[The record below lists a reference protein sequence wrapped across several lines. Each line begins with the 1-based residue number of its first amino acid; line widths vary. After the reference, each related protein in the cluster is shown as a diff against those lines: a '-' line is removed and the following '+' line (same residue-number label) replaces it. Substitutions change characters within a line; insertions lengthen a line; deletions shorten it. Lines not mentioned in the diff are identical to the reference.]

1 LNQLYQQS
9 GGGVNLQQ
17 YIAIYEHLEGMKA
30 SDYPCTQEEL
40 IKIEGRLREQLG
52 NLVVDCA
59 LATTVEEQIQ
69 ILRNYLEARSDRELL
84 SLLKGRYQYLKL
96 CIPLKGQMVTIE
108 ITTRNADGTVSSDVL
123 VRQGS
128 KVQTLESFM
137 VANHI
142 ASVPALLALSTKY
155 EMIDPEINS
164 EFTSPTINDIKS
176 KLITQIETDF
186 ISFNELGL
194 ENGLRINNYELV
206 ALKQRDDF
214 CYLVASFMLIQDY
227 AKSGRTDFLK
237 QVISLSSSFGSTI
250 QELIEKI
257 NHNPQLSVNILQDS
271 YQYSSTDML
280 SLFYSDQKLIN
291 LISKS
296 TEKFYIE
303 FKKVIKHY
311 NGVIINVENWPTLS
325 GEAHFIYIKDFIE
338 TQSGTYFIYED
349 PIPGEFGVISESILI
364 DSLINGI
371 FYIK

>member
-1 LNQLYQQS
+1 
-9 GGGVNLQQ
+9 
-17 YIAIYEHLEGMKA
+17 
-30 SDYPCTQEEL
+30 
-40 IKIEGRLREQLG
+40 
-52 NLVVDCA
+52 
-59 LATTVEEQIQ
+59 
-69 ILRNYLEARSDRELL
+69 
-84 SLLKGRYQYLKL
+84 
-96 CIPLKGQMVTIE
+96 
-108 ITTRNADGTVSSDVL
+108 
-123 VRQGS
+123 
-128 KVQTLESFM
+128 
-137 VANHI
+137 
-142 ASVPALLALSTKY
+142 VPALLALSTKY